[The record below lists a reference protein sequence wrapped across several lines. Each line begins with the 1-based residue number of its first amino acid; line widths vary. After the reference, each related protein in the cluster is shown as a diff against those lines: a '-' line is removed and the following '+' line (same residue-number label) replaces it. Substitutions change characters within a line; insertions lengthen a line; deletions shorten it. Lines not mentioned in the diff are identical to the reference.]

1 MSNQDERVLH
11 LRNLVKEK
19 TEALG
24 PKPEVKYQTNLKF
37 EGKNILTMTLET
49 LVLTLSEAMGKSEK
63 FNLAAQMVDV
73 DLDNPYQDI
82 IDDIVLRA
90 QVLKYNEKQAEL
102 QSLVQTLDELR
113 SEELKRSDS
122 LDSIEKLLK

>member
-1 MSNQDERVLH
+1 MSNQDSRVLQ

-19 TEALG
+19 TEELG
-24 PKPEVKYQTNLKF
+24 PRPEAKYKTNLKF
-37 EGKNILTMTLET
+37 DGKNILTMTLET

-90 QVLKYNEKQAEL
+90 QILKYNTKQSEL
-102 QSLVQTLDELR
+102 QSLVQTLDDLR
-113 SEELKRSDS
+113 SEDLKRSDS
-122 LDSIEKLLK
+122 LDNIEKLLK

>member
-1 MSNQDERVLH
+1 MSNQDSRVLQ

-24 PKPEVKYQTNLKF
+24 PKPEAKYKTNLRF

-90 QVLKYNEKQAEL
+90 QILKYNTKQAEL
-102 QSLVQTLDELR
+102 QSLIQTLDELR
-113 SEELKRSDS
+113 SEDLKRSDS

>member
-1 MSNQDERVLH
+1 MSNQDSRVLQ

-24 PKPEVKYQTNLKF
+24 PKPEAKYKTNLRF

-90 QVLKYNEKQAEL
+90 QILKYNTKQSEL
-102 QSLVQTLDELR
+102 QSLIQTLDELR
-113 SEELKRSDS
+113 SEDLKRSDS

>member
-1 MSNQDERVLH
+1 MSNQDERVLQ

-19 TEALG
+19 TEELG
-24 PKPEVKYQTNLKF
+24 PKPEAKYQTNLKF
-37 EGKNILTMTLET
+37 EGKNILTMPLET

-90 QVLKYNEKQAEL
+90 KILKYNAKQAEL
-102 QSLVQTLDELR
+102 QDLVQTLDELR
-113 SEELKRSDS
+113 SEDLKRSDS

>member
-1 MSNQDERVLH
+1 MSNQDSRVLQ

-19 TEALG
+19 TEELG
-24 PKPEVKYQTNLKF
+24 PKPEAKYKTNLKF
-37 EGKNILTMTLET
+37 DGKNILTMTLET

-90 QVLKYNEKQAEL
+90 QILKYNTKQSEL
-102 QSLVQTLDELR
+102 QSLVQTLDDLR
-113 SEELKRSDS
+113 SEDLKRSDS

>member
-1 MSNQDERVLH
+1 MSNQDSRVLQLRH
-11 LRNLVKEK
+11 LVQEK

-24 PKPEVKYQTNLKF
+24 PKPEAKYKTNLKF

-90 QVLKYNEKQAEL
+90 KILKYNAKQAEL
-102 QSLVQTLDELR
+102 QSLVETLDELR
-113 SEELKRSDS
+113 SEDLKRSDS